1 MHFTW
6 HAGCLVSS
14 RAGAAVSSKRPSRVS
29 IVKFYEM
36 KKDSQSQQWPRHT
49 PLLCNSPVRS
59 RPKAGNGH
67 EERSFHVAK
76 TRVTYIQVPTRLTS
90 VHVHG
95 QSSRSCSRVTVPRR
109 RSEEARCCGR
119 SSFASLSTLRS
130 VGALRTGNP
139 GAQYTAYVRKD
150 IESPVQF

>member
-1 MHFTW
+1 MRHCGMHFTW

-36 KKDSQSQQWPRHT
+36 KKDSQSQEWPRHT
-49 PLLCNSPVRS
+49 PLLCYSPVRS
-59 RPKAGNGH
+59 RPKVGNGH

-76 TRVTYIQVPTRLTS
+76 TRVKYIQAPTCLIR

-109 RSEEARCCGR
+109 RSVRRDVAADHRSPAHQRFDPSEPYGLVILGR
-119 SSFASLSTLRS
+119 STPPMS
-130 VGALRTGNP
+130 
-139 GAQYTAYVRKD
+139 
-150 IESPVQF
+150 